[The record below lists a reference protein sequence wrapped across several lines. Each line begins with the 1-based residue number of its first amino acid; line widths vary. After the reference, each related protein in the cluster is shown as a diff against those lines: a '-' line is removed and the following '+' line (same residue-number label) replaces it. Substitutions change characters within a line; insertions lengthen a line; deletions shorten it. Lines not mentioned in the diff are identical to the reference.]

1 MINRFIRPLFR
12 SLYTAILFS
21 TFLICCALWYFGP
34 MLPWGGIY
42 PFETFYARAVAT
54 SVLMG
59 IAIFVVLL
67 IFLLRRRRNRK
78 MTDDIVASVEESGAD
93 EDEVLKGEMDEMRG
107 KLKTALTTLRKSKLG
122 RKSLYELPWYV
133 MIGPPG
139 AGKTTAIVNSG
150 LKFPLAEEMGKASIG
165 GVGGTRNC
173 DWWFTDAAVLI
184 DTAGRY
190 TTQESDA
197 EGDNAGWLGFLN
209 LLKRHRKR
217 QPING
222 ALIAIS
228 LSDLSMQDEVT
239 QASHAKAIRRRL
251 HELREKLGVRFP
263 VYVLFTKGDLI
274 AGFAEFFDN
283 LGKDAREQVWGFT
296 FPLDKATKKNTPPIA
311 LFDEEFSGLLTQ
323 LNTQSLERMQAETDH
338 QRRSLIAGFPGQVAS
353 VRQVARD
360 FLNEVFLESKFE
372 HRHMLRGVY
381 FTSGTQEG
389 TPIDRLMMGMA
400 RTFGIGRQA
409 IGSGK
414 GTGRSFFLTRLFES
428 VVFKEAGL
436 VSADDKV
443 ERRYRWIRRAAIAAT
458 ILVALTAGGLWTR
471 SYLANSAM
479 IADATDRLNAYQAAA
494 SEIPSNP
501 IADSDLVSVIP
512 ALNILYE
519 IPSNK
524 ARGEAATI
532 APEGSGYGL
541 FQGDVIGDQAAQ
553 SYRAALNQHYLPRL
567 LLRLEDQIQGN
578 INNPDV
584 LYETLKV
591 YLMLG
596 QQGPL
601 NTEFIAEWMN
611 QDWDLSFPGP
621 SRQSLRD
628 DLNRHLQAM
637 LAQPMLKV
645 SLNGPLV
652 EQAQTL
658 LAAMPMAQR
667 IYNGIINSP
676 KALDLPQWRIVD
688 VGGPAV
694 TRALVRS
701 SGKPLTEGVEGIF
714 TYRGFNTVFLEEAL
728 SVARRIQNEN
738 WVLGAQAG
746 GDQSDAAILAL
757 TRDVLDLYYNDYTAR
772 YEGILSDVDI
782 IPMESLRH
790 SVEVTNILAGP
801 TSPIVNLLNAI
812 SDETKLTEDRS
823 AVSTEAIG
831 DGVNAVANLELK
843 SLLSVQAQTFL
854 FALENAEAAS
864 GAKPK
869 PPGRYVEDRF
879 SWLHDLVN
887 RPEGQQSQLDE
898 LIQILDEVY
907 REMSKLSFSGVAN
920 ASTDPESSAIFHLTQ
935 ATERLPGP
943 MQRWTTQIATG
954 SSGITADGNRS
965 AINAKWQSAVL
976 PFCEQSL
983 NDRYPLNRRAQN
995 EVGIQDFTRMFAP
1008 GGLLDAFFVENLEKF
1023 VDVSNRPWVWKR
1035 VNDADLGI
1043 SPDVLLQFEHAATIR
1058 AAFFPT
1064 GATPSINFQITP
1076 EALDPKATSVRLEID
1091 GTIVEFAQGQGQP
1104 APAAVQWPGAA
1115 GFGSITFSPP
1125 GQGTESKLRRDGA
1138 WGWFRLLD
1146 AAETRNTSV
1155 SDKKRVIFNIGG
1167 RIAIFQMQ
1175 SGSSLN
1181 PFALPS
1187 LSKFSCPKSF

>member
-1 MINRFIRPLFR
+1 MFNRFIRPLFR

-42 PFETFYARAVAT
+42 PLETIYARAVVSA
-54 SVLMG
+54 VLMG

-67 IFLLRRRRNRK
+67 IFLVRRRRNKK
-78 MTDDIVASVEESGAD
+78 MTDDIVASVEETGSD

-150 LKFPLAEEMGKASIG
+150 LKFPLAEEMGKGSIG

-209 LLKRHRKR
+209 LLKKHRKR

-228 LSDLSMQDEVT
+228 LSDLSMQDEMT
-239 QASHAKAIRRRL
+239 QANHAKAIRRRL

-274 AGFAEFFDN
+274 AGFAEFFEN
-283 LGKDAREQVWGFT
+283 LGKEAREQVWGFT
-296 FPLDKATKKNTPPIA
+296 FPLEKLSKKNASPIA
-311 LFDEEFSGLLTQ
+311 QFDDEFSALLTQ

-360 FLNEVFLESKFE
+360 FLNEVFLENKFE

-414 GTGRSFFLTRLFES
+414 GSGRSFFLTRLFET

-443 ERRYRWIRRAAIAAT
+443 ERRYRWIRRIAIAAT
-458 ILVALTAGGLWTR
+458 ILVAVTAGGLWTR
-471 SYLANSAM
+471 SYLANKAM
-479 IADATDRLNAYQAAA
+479 IADATQRLNAYQAAA
-494 SEIPSNP
+494 AEIPSNP
-501 IADSDLVSVIP
+501 ISDSDLISVLP
-512 ALNILYE
+512 ALNILYDV
-519 IPSNK
+519 PSNK
-524 ARGEAATI
+524 ARGEESVV

-541 FQGDVIGDQAAQ
+541 YQGDVVGDQASQ

-596 QQGPL
+596 QQGPM
-601 NTEFIAEWMN
+601 NTEFVTEWLN
-611 QDWDLSFPGP
+611 QDWDLSFSGP
-621 SRQSLRD
+621 SRQAIRD
-628 DLNRHLQAM
+628 DLNKHLGVM
-637 LAQPMLKV
+637 LSQLMLKV

-676 KALDLPQWRIVD
+676 KALELPQWRIVD

-701 SGKPLTEGVEGIF
+701 SGKALTEGVEGIF

-728 SVARRIQNEN
+728 SVARRIQNES
-738 WVLGAQAG
+738 WVLGPEAG
-746 GDQSDAAILAL
+746 ADQSDAAILAL
-757 TRDVLDLYYNDYTAR
+757 TRDVLDLYYNDYTSR

-812 SDETKLTEDRS
+812 ADETRLTEDRS
-823 AVSTEAIG
+823 PVNTAAVEEGIG
-831 DGVNAVANLELK
+831 AVANLELK

-854 FALENAEAAS
+854 FALENAETAS

-869 PPGRYVEDRF
+869 PPGQYVEERF

-887 RPEGQQSQLDE
+887 RPDGQASQLDD
-898 LIQILDEVY
+898 LIRILDEVY
-907 REMSKLSFSGVAN
+907 REMSKLSFSGVSN
-920 ASTDPESSAIFHLTQ
+920 ASTDPENSAIFQLTQ
-935 ATERLPGP
+935 ATARLPGP

-965 AINAKWQSAVL
+965 AINAKWQSSVL
-976 PFCEQSL
+976 PFCDQAL
-983 NDRYPLNRRAQN
+983 DKRYPLNRRASD

-1008 GGLLDAFFVENLEKF
+1008 GGLLDAFFNENLSKF
-1023 VDVSNRPWVWKR
+1023 VDTSTRPWIWKK

-1043 SPDVLLQFEHAATIR
+1043 SPDVLAQFEHASMIR

-1064 GATPSINFQITP
+1064 GETPSVNFQITP
-1076 EALDPKATSVRLEID
+1076 EALDPKAASVRLEID
-1091 GTIVEFAQGQGQP
+1091 GTVVEFAQGQGQP
-1104 APAAVQWPGAA
+1104 APAAVQWPGPA
-1115 GFGSITFSPP
+1115 GFGSISFDPP
-1125 GQGTESKLRRDGA
+1125 SQSTESKLRRDGA

>member
-1 MINRFIRPLFR
+1 MFNRYIRPLFR

-42 PFETFYARAVAT
+42 PLETIYARAIV
-54 SVLMG
+54 SGVLMG
-59 IAIFVVLL
+59 LAIFVVLL
-67 IFLLRRRRNRK
+67 IFLLRRRRNKK
-78 MTDDIVASVEESGAD
+78 MTDDIVASVEESGPD
-93 EDEVLKGEMDEMRG
+93 EDDILKGEMDEMRG

-139 AGKTTAIVNSG
+139 AGKTTAIINSG

-209 LLKRHRKR
+209 LLKKHRKR

-283 LGKDAREQVWGFT
+283 LGKEAREQVWGFT
-296 FPLDKATKKNTPPIA
+296 FPLEKASKKNTPPIA

-323 LNTQSLERMQAETDH
+323 LNTQSLERMQSETDH

-360 FLNEVFLESKFE
+360 FLNEVFLENKFE

-443 ERRYRWIRRAAIAAT
+443 ERRYRWIRRSAIAAT
-458 ILVALTAGGLWTR
+458 LLVAVSAGALWMR

-479 IADATDRLNAYQAAA
+479 IADATERLNAYQAAA
-494 SEIPSNP
+494 AEIPSNP
-501 IADSDLVSVIP
+501 IADSDLVSVLP
-512 ALNILYE
+512 ALNILYDM
-519 IPSNK
+519 PTNK
-524 ARGEAATI
+524 ARGEEAI
-532 APEGSGYGL
+532 IVPEGSGYGL
-541 FQGDVIGDQAAQ
+541 YQGDVLGDQASQ

-596 QQGPL
+596 QQGPM
-601 NTEFIAEWMN
+601 NAEFITEWMN
-611 QDWDLSFPGP
+611 QDWDLSFSGP
-621 SRQSLRD
+621 SRQAIRD
-628 DLNRHLQAM
+628 DLNKHLKSM

-676 KALDLPQWRIVD
+676 KALELPQWRIVD

-701 SGKPLTEGVEGIF
+701 SGKPLTEGIEGIF

-728 SVARRIQNEN
+728 SVSRRIQNEN

-746 GDQSDAAILAL
+746 GDQSDSAILSL

-823 AVSTEAIG
+823 PVNTEALG
-831 DGVNAVANLELK
+831 DGVSAVANLELK

-854 FALENAEAAS
+854 FALENADAAS
-864 GAKPK
+864 GNKPK
-869 PPGRYVEDRF
+869 PPGQYVEDRF

-887 RPEGQQSQLDE
+887 RPEGQQSQLDD
-898 LIQILDEVY
+898 LIRILDEVY

-920 ASTDPESSAIFHLTQ
+920 ASTDPESSAIFQLTQ

-983 NDRYPLNRRAQN
+983 NDRYPLNRRASN

-1008 GGLLDAFFVENLEKF
+1008 GGLLDTFFNENLAKF
-1023 VDVSNRPWVWKR
+1023 VDSSSRPWVWKR

-1043 SPDVLLQFEHAATIR
+1043 SPEILLQFEHAATIR

-1064 GATPSINFQITP
+1064 GATPSVNFQITP

-1091 GTIVEFAQGQGQP
+1091 GTTVEFAQGQGQP

-1115 GFGSITFSPP
+1115 GFGSITFDPP
-1125 GQGTESKLRRDGA
+1125 SQSTESKLRRDGA